1 MLPSWTSSCRAAT
14 DTASSTNCAD
24 FPDIVIVAYSGWS
37 RQEDVDAAIEAGA
50 DRFLTK
56 PAKFDEIRKAL
67 LGGRR

>member
-1 MLPSWTSSCRAAT
+1 MRAA
-14 DTASSTNCAD
+14 
-24 FPDIVIVAYSGWS
+24 FPDVVIVAYSGWS

-67 LGGRR
+67 LGRRRVKKRRSRTLC